1 MFFPLRVL
9 AGWVRTLK
17 GKFHLSSFF
26 KPPLK
31 NVLGGIWK
39 DGPYGGT
46 GGYEWTDAGLSH
58 LHGRI
63 SGVEVH
69 AGREVDSIRVRYG
82 NVWGP
87 KHGGAGGSR
96 HFLDVNPGARITAV
110 KGRSGLRVDQLE
122 LVTSDGVV
130 LGPLGGGGGHPF
142 TAASERCFLSYIS
155 GRSGKLLDSIALHW
169 DCS

>member
-1 MFFPLRVL
+1 MKSAWAELGTAQTQLVF
-9 AGWVRTLK
+9 
-17 GKFHLSSFF
+17 FF
-26 KPPLK
+26 KPPLN

-58 LHGRI
+58 LH
-63 SGVEVH
+63 GVEVH